1 MRLALVAAAALELAA
16 DCLECGKVQIY
27 QALAAGQQLVD
38 GSVLQDIAIHV
49 SRSFGERRENPLQ
62 LKRHTLVCSMG
73 APKLSSIKLSPEK
86 GSEGSRGEDGMSARV
101 V

>member
-1 MRLALVAAAALELAA
+1 MRPALVAAAALELAA

-27 QALAAGQQLVD
+27 QALVAGQQLVD
-38 GSVLQDIAIHV
+38 GSVLQDTALHV
-49 SRSFGERRENPLQ
+49 SRSFGEHREINCNW
-62 LKRHTLVCSMG
+62 KRHTLVCSIG
-73 APKLSSIKLSPEK
+73 APKLSSIKLSPVK